1 MSLVKET
8 RRPRLRTASML
19 FGVVAVSSSTAAATY
34 VALND
39 RQGAP
44 ACGNIGQRGV
54 TNVTFN
60 APVIEVMTA
69 PADAL
74 EHVDP
79 LQRVDTPIARPL
91 VDDDGAPAPG
101 NVMRKRPGP

>member
-19 FGVVAVSSSTAAATY
+19 FGVVAVSSSASAATY
-34 VALND
+34 FALTD
-39 RQGAP
+39 HAGAP
-44 ACGNIGQRGV
+44 ACGNIGQRGA

-60 APVIEVMTA
+60 APLIEVTTA

-79 LQRVDTPIARPL
+79 LQRVDTPVARPL
-91 VDDDGAPAPG
+91 VDEGGDPAPG
-101 NVMRKRPGP
+101 NVMQKRPGP